1 MGKVKIQE
9 SEFDLADGG
18 KGKIAILLYV
28 GEEDPVGPLDEAVRN
43 YVGHHGYMEFIDI
56 NMDNP
61 WTRVIVS
68 GVKDMKQVD
77 FDPKK
82 HKISNT

>member
-18 KGKIAILLYV
+18 KGKIAMLIYI
-28 GEEDPVGPLDEAVRN
+28 GEGDPVGTLDQAVRA
-43 YVGHHGYMEFIDI
+43 YVGHHSFMEFIDI

-61 WTRVIVS
+61 WTRMVVS
-68 GVKDMKQVD
+68 GINDMKQVD
-77 FDPKK
+77 FDPQK
-82 HKISNT
+82 HKLKYA